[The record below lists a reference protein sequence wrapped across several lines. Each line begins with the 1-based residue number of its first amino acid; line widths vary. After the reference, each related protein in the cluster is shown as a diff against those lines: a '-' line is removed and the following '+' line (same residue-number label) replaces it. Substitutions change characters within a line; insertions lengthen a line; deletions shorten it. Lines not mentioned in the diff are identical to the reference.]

1 MKKHLLYINLDGF
14 AYYLYSNNPDRFP
27 HLRALA
33 SSSTFFA
40 SCYSSIPSITVPMQ
54 VGIVTGK
61 KCGETGNCYQYFDKD
76 TRSIVKTGRLNK
88 SKTVAQLLAEN
99 GYRVLSIQ
107 QFAVENHGCTAFDE
121 DHLYIQPGGDA
132 VNRFKILQDY
142 YESLSLPGHSFDSLH
157 DMVLFYADDLDSAGH
172 NYKEHQN
179 TEEERVEN
187 VRRKLD
193 VIDRE
198 LGKTLNII
206 DKKGLMD
213 SITILLTADH
223 GMVSYTTPSLLP
235 ILVDDLSKKT
245 GYKVSSDITDSPDIF
260 LLPTTIECQGY
271 ILNDIVEEEK
281 VLSALKQ
288 LEYVEV
294 VLSKKDLEKEGVLDS
309 FGDFLISPVKGA
321 AFYIGLDQIPEGV
334 ILASHDSLNEEAQH
348 VFALIFSSGEKPCA
362 LKEKY
367 QIQSLMDIAL
377 RLSSLPVLDKKG
389 GLA

>member
-1 MKKHLLYINLDGF
+1 
-14 AYYLYSNNPDRFP
+14 
-27 HLRALA
+27 
-33 SSSTFFA
+33 
-40 SCYSSIPSITVPMQ
+40 MQ

-61 KCGETGNCYQYFDKD
+61 KCGETGNCYQYLNKD
-76 TRSIVKTGRLNK
+76 SKSIVKTGRFNK
-88 SKTVAQLLAEN
+88 SKTVAELLAEN

-107 QFAVENHGCTAFDE
+107 QFAVENHGCTAFDD

-132 VNRFKILQDY
+132 VSRFKILQNY
-142 YESLSLPGHSFDSLH
+142 YEYLSLPGHFFDSLH
-157 DMVLFYADDLDSAGH
+157 DMVLFYADDLDSVGH
-172 NYKEHQN
+172 NYKNHQN
-179 TEEERVEN
+179 TEDERVEN
-187 VRRKLD
+187 VRKKLD

-198 LGKTLNII
+198 IGKTLDII
-206 DKKGLMD
+206 EKKGLMD

-223 GMVSYTTPSLLP
+223 GMVSYTTPSFLTN
-235 ILVDDLSKKT
+235 LVNDLSEKT
-245 GYKVSSDITDSPDIF
+245 GYRVSSDITDSPDIL

-271 ILNDIVEEEK
+271 ILSDIVEEEK

-288 LEYVEV
+288 LKYVEV

-309 FGDFLISPVKGA
+309 FGDFLISPIKGV
-321 AFYIGLDQIPEGV
+321 AFYSGLDQIPEGV
-334 ILASHDSLNEEAQH
+334 LLASHDSLNEEAQH
-348 VFALIFSSGEKPCA
+348 VFALIFSSGEKPCV

>member
-1 MKKHLLYINLDGF
+1 
-14 AYYLYSNNPDRFP
+14 
-27 HLRALA
+27 
-33 SSSTFFA
+33 
-40 SCYSSIPSITVPMQ
+40 
-54 VGIVTGK
+54 
-61 KCGETGNCYQYFDKD
+61 
-76 TRSIVKTGRLNK
+76 
-88 SKTVAQLLAEN
+88 
-99 GYRVLSIQ
+99 
-107 QFAVENHGCTAFDE
+107 
-121 DHLYIQPGGDA
+121 
-132 VNRFKILQDY
+132 
-142 YESLSLPGHSFDSLH
+142 
-157 DMVLFYADDLDSAGH
+157 
-172 NYKEHQN
+172 
-179 TEEERVEN
+179 
-187 VRRKLD
+187 
-193 VIDRE
+193 
-198 LGKTLNII
+198 
-206 DKKGLMD
+206 MD

-321 AFYIGLDQIPEGV
+321 AFYIGLDQIPDGV

-348 VFALIFSSGEKPCA
+348 VFALIFSSGEKPCV